1 MATQDNSWSLE
12 EMNYKL
18 SLVVAV
24 PELEVISCM
33 PSSGI
38 AVCDGQLDYMCRN
51 NIVNRD
57 TNVYNT
63 WLVGS
68 N

>member
-1 MATQDNSWSLE
+1 MVIQDNSWSLE

-24 PELEVISCM
+24 PSWRSYTL

-38 AVCDGQLDYMCRN
+38 AVCDGQLDY
-51 NIVNRD
+51 IHV
-57 TNVYNT
+57 
-63 WLVGS
+63 
-68 N
+68 

>member
-1 MATQDNSWSLE
+1 MAIQDNSWSLE
-12 EMNYKL
+12 EMNYTL

-24 PELEVISCM
+24 PKGSGGHTM

-51 NIVNRD
+51 TD

>member
-12 EMNYKL
+12 EMNYTL

-24 PELEVISCM
+24 PELEVIPCM

-68 N
+68 Y